1 MDNNVSFDAMLQMA
15 ARESMYR
22 QLNSFPSKRE
32 LEKMYTPSYIHEN
45 KMNRLIRKE
54 NRSDKFIAFHR
65 QFSKVAV
72 ILLVAFTV
80 TFTPLITAEAVRES
94 IVQTVIEWK
103 EEFASIFFKSERT
116 PAVIN
121 EVKIGYMPEGFESE
135 GNTIK
140 EEYMYVDTYVF
151 CDKHIVIGIYSK
163 HSSSAANLDNENSDY
178 YSISINDNEGILVYD
193 EDFSTLIMY
202 DNMFIYSIYGNTYIN
217 DLIDIYKKIEII

>member
-1 MDNNVSFDAMLQMA
+1 MNNNVSFDAMLQMA

-22 QLNSFPSKRE
+22 QLNSFPSKKE
-32 LEKMYTPSYIHEN
+32 LKKMYTPSDVHEN

-121 EVKIGYMPEGFESE
+121 EVKIGYMPEGFESA
-135 GNTIK
+135 
-140 EEYMYVDTYVF
+140 EESIHSKYLYTETFSNNMNF
-151 CDKHIVIGIYSK
+151 IILNIYSG
-163 HSSSAANLDNENSDY
+163 DEI
-178 YSISINDNEGILVYD
+178 SISNFDNKYTEYYAITIDNNEGVWLYHNNI
-193 EDFSTLIMY
+193 SSLIISK
-202 DNMFIYSIYGNTYIN
+202 NNFIYHIDGN
-217 DLIDIYKKIEII
+217 IDIGELINIYKSIEII